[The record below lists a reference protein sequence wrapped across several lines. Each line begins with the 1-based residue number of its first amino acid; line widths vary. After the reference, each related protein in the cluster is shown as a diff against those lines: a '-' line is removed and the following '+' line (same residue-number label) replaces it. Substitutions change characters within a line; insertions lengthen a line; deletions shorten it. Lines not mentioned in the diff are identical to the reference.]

1 MSYWVCEHR
10 TVEQKAV
17 IHRGDCPDCRSRLDH
32 REQPAEH
39 GNGLWHGP
47 FETINAAAQAAVAT
61 GRSVRQHDCTR

>member
-17 IHRGDCPDCRSRLDH
+17 IHRGYCPDCRSRRDPEESPE
-32 REQPAEH
+32 R
-39 GNGLWHGP
+39 GNGLWYGP
-47 FETINAAAQAAVAT
+47 FETMNAATQAAIAT